1 MPLFKRLKEKNLVE
15 DKKEYQ
21 ELIYTRQISV
31 DNKIIDHPK
40 HHLDPYKKYKLRIGI
55 LEIEV

>member
-1 MPLFKRLKEKNLVE
+1 MPLFKRLKENNLVE

-21 ELIYTRQISV
+21 ELIYNRQIRV

-40 HHLDPYKKYKLRIGI
+40 HDLESHKKYYIRIGI
-55 LEIEV
+55 LEVEV

>member
-21 ELIYTRQISV
+21 ELIYNRQISI
-31 DNKIIDHPK
+31 DNKVIDHPIY
-40 HHLDPYKKYKLRIGI
+40 HLDPYKKYKLRIGI
-55 LEIEV
+55 LELEF